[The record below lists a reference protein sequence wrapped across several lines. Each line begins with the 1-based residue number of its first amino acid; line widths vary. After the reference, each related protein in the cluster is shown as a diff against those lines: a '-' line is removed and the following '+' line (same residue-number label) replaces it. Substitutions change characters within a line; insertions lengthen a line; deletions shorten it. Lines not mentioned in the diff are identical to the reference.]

1 SSATLTF
8 ALLGG
13 AVNEFNNLTLDA
25 SVTPSITYTMSTNA
39 LRMGGTLMI
48 RNSTGGATGSTILTT
63 SGANLGI
70 TSGGLT
76 VTTFGA
82 LVANGS
88 AVSINGNV
96 SISAANGYLVLNSS
110 TWTITGTWTNASTSA
125 AWGAGTGTVTFNSAT
140 GGTMTFAGANL
151 SGSEFNNI
159 MFGSSAASV
168 QIFTMSTRAM
178 NWAGTLTVSDG
189 SSTTALATAN
199 LGLTGGALNVGNGG
213 ILTANASTITV
224 SSGTM

>member
-1 SSATLTF
+1 VNGTWANLSTSASWVAGTSSVTIQDASSATLTF
-8 ALLGG
+8 GLLGG

-88 AVSINGNV
+88 AVSIHGNV
-96 SISAANGYLVLNSS
+96 SISAANGYL
-110 TWTITGTWTNASTSA
+110 
-125 AWGAGTGTVTFNSAT
+125 
-140 GGTMTFAGANL
+140 
-151 SGSEFNNI
+151 
-159 MFGSSAASV
+159 
-168 QIFTMSTRAM
+168 
-178 NWAGTLTVSDG
+178 
-189 SSTTALATAN
+189 
-199 LGLTGGALNVGNGG
+199 
-213 ILTANASTITV
+213 
-224 SSGTM
+224 